1 METKTVAKTA
11 LACKLLIFNALCL
24 LIFLLWVP
32 ISLPFYLVAG
42 FFRCVS
48 DMISPIIEEN
58 KSIYLQHV
66 FITKKENTKTDAS
79 CHRILKAEDVR
90 NN

>member
-66 FITKKENTKTDAS
+66 FITKNRNTKTDAS